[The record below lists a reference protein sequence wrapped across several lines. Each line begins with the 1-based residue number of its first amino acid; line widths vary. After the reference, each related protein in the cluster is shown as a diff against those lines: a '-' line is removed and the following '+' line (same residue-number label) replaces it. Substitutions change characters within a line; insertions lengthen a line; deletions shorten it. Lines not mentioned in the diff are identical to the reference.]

1 MDCIRRIFCRLFCIL
16 LVAMTP
22 FWGFAQNDISIY
34 VADSTATKP
43 LSDAVVRVV
52 PLSKTSKN
60 KGVADLTDRNGK
72 YIIHYTEPVVVHI
85 SYLGYHPVIDTFTG
99 PQARVYEL
107 KKTTANIDDVVV
119 TGQYGTGSAKESI
132 YQIKVYNTADFR
144 EKGATNLREAL
155 EGSIDIDISE
165 DHVFG
170 SGISLQG
177 VSGEGV
183 KILIDGVPLVG
194 RNNGILDIS
203 QIDLSNIERIEVV
216 KGPMSVI
223 YGTDAMGGVINLITK
238 TNQKE
243 KFNIN
248 VKGYYESVGKY
259 NFGLNGGLNL
269 GKSQLYLSAGRNFFG
284 GYSVDDTSRHK
295 DWLPKEQYYADLKYT
310 YNTAK
315 FKFGASLSFLRELM
329 LDRGNLQPNTDYAFD
344 THYLMYR
351 PTGSLFATVPIKDYS
366 KIDLL
371 MAYTG
376 YVQLIDIYQKDLV
389 TLSEHVQQDQL
400 QDTSV
405 YHDIIARAIYT
416 LTALNK
422 KLSFQAGVD
431 IDQEYS
437 HQTLIQGINQ
447 SEGDYA
453 VFSTALIKP
462 VTGLQ
467 IQPGLRFS
475 YNTRYNSP
483 LIPSIN
489 VKYDF
494 AKYFSVRA
502 SYGIG
507 YRAPSLQELYQS
519 FHDSNHNL
527 NGNPDL
533 KPEKS
538 NSASLE
544 LTFQIRSGNH
554 MFKLSNTGFFNQINN
569 KIDYLLTDAT
579 STPVTYQYFNLNNY
593 ITTGAEHLAEYSWK
607 RFMLSAGVNYSW
619 SKVIIGQSATPPQ
632 HLWSENATAKV
643 GYKIPK
649 AEIGI
654 SVSYK
659 YTGRKFLYSLT
670 NGNADEQ
677 GFINS
682 YNTLNAALTRNFW
695 KDRILLTAGA
705 KNILNVTNV
714 STNGAVPFGHEGSDG
729 AMINMGRTY
738 FVSLNLHFAK

>member
-1 MDCIRRIFCRLFCIL
+1 MDCNRRKCFRAFWAL
-16 LVAMTP
+16 LTLAAP
-22 FWGFAQNDISIY
+22 FVGFAQGNVSIH
-34 VADSTATKP
+34 VSDSTA
-43 LSDAVVRVV
+43 SMSEAVVRII
-52 PLSKTSKN
+52 PLSKTSTN
-60 KGVADLTDRNGK
+60 KATAELTDHNGNYVFPFK
-72 YIIHYTEPVVVHI
+72 EPVIVHI
-85 SYLGYHPVIDTFTG
+85 SYLGYKPTIDTIFS
-99 PQARVYEL
+99 ALSKSYEL
-107 KKTTANIDDVVV
+107 KKSTANINDVVV
-119 TGQYGTGSAKESI
+119 TGQYGAASAKESV
-132 YQIKVYNTADFR
+132 YQIKVYTEADFR

-155 EGSIDIDISE
+155 EGSVDVDLSE
-165 DHVFG
+165 DPVFG

-183 KILIDGVPLVG
+183 KILMDGVPLVG

-238 TNQKE
+238 TNQTE

-259 NFGLNGGLNL
+259 NFGLNGGVNL
-269 GKSQLYLSAGRNFFG
+269 GKSQLFLSAGRNFFG
-284 GYSVDDTSRHK
+284 GYSVVDTSRHK
-295 DWLPKEQYYADLKYT
+295 DWLPKEQYYANAKYV
-310 YNTAK
+310 YNTGK
-315 FKFGASLSFLRELM
+315 FKFGASLSFIRELM

-344 THYLMYR
+344 THYLMFR
-351 PTGSLFATVPIKDYS
+351 PMGSVFATVPIKDYS

-376 YVQLIDIYQKDLV
+376 YIQFIDIYQKNLV
-389 TLSEHVQQDQL
+389 TLSEHIQQDQL
-400 QDTSV
+400 QDTSL

-416 LTALNK
+416 LTGFDK

-431 IDQEYS
+431 VDQEYS

-462 VTGLQ
+462 VIGLQ
-467 IQPGLRFS
+467 IQPGLRFA

-483 LIPSIN
+483 LIPSVN

-494 AKYFSVRA
+494 AKYFGIRA

-527 NGNPDL
+527 NGNPNL

-544 LTFQIRSGNH
+544 LTFQIRKGEH
-554 MFKLSNTGFFNQINN
+554 FFKLSNTGFFNQINN

-579 STPVTYQYFNLNNY
+579 STPVTYQYFNINSY
-593 ITTGAEHLAEYSWK
+593 MTAGGEHLAEYSWK
-607 RFMLSAGVNYSW
+607 RFMLSAGVNYIWYRVSL
-619 SKVIIGQSATPPQ
+619 GQAGVPPSQMISPDATVK
-632 HLWSENATAKV
+632 A

-654 SVSYK
+654 IVSYK
-659 YTGRKFLYSLT
+659 YTGQKFLYSLV

-677 GFINS
+677 GFLNS
-682 YNTLNAALTRNFW
+682 YNTLNVSLTRNFW
-695 KDRILLTAGA
+695 KDRIQLTCGA

-714 STNGAVPFGHEGSDG
+714 GTSGAVPFGHSDGSD
-729 AMINMGRTY
+729 AMIGMGRTY
-738 FVSLNLHFAK
+738 FISLNLHYGK